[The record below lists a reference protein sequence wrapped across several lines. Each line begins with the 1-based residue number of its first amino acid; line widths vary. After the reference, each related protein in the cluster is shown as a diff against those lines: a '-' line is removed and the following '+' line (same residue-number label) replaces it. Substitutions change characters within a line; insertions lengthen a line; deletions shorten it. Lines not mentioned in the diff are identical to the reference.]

1 MIAGSVKSDVIVFL
15 TGRSVTAN
23 LHCDLR
29 LHYWTLIVASVCL
42 IEGHECGRARSC
54 GCVCTCVMT
63 IALPPPIDPLP
74 PSRFSAH
81 LPPRVRSYILT

>member
-1 MIAGSVKSDVIVFL
+1 MIAASVKSDVIVFL

-23 LHCDLR
+23 LHCDLL

-54 GCVCTCVMT
+54 VCVRVCDDYFS
-63 IALPPPIDPLP
+63 PPVLSIRCPQ
-74 PSRFSAH
+74 
-81 LPPRVRSYILT
+81 